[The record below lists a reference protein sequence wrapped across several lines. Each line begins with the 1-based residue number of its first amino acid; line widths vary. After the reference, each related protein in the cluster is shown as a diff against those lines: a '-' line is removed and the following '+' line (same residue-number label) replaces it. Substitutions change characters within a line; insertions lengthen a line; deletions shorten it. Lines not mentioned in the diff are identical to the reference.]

1 MTLRLPEQRTKWLL
15 ALGLLVFSTTLLS
28 ETTPDHSKPRLVM
41 CADHYP
47 PFSVY
52 DTPAGPPR
60 GSVVDVVRLVTSE
73 LGYEL
78 TFTPNTPFRRCL
90 RMLADGQADI
100 MGGLLYK
107 KERAEF
113 MHLFQYLNYST
124 KSFYALKESP
134 LMINEF
140 EDLNGLTIGTTLGH
154 QYWPAF
160 DQAQTVFNRSS
171 AAHVNDNFR
180 RLLAKRIDLV
190 IATERQAL
198 FLFATHPEYH
208 GKFRKMPFSYTGE
221 NPVFIGLSKKS
232 VAAKRSEAFHQIAE
246 RLRKDH
252 TFEQVSQAFYDEY
265 FKSLGKLADQRQ

>member
-1 MTLRLPEQRTKWLL
+1 
-15 ALGLLVFSTTLLS
+15 
-28 ETTPDHSKPRLVM
+28 M

-60 GSVVDVVRLVTSE
+60 GSVVNVIKLVASE
-73 LGYEL
+73 LGYTL

-107 KERAEF
+107 QERAEF
-113 MHLFQYLNYST
+113 MHLFPYLNYST
-124 KSFYALKESP
+124 KSFYALNDSP
-134 LMINEF
+134 LTINNF
-140 EDLNGLTIGTTLGH
+140 EDLAGLTVGTTLGH

-160 DQAQTVFNRSS
+160 DQTKTLFNRSS

-208 GKFRKMPFSYTGE
+208 GKFKKMAFSFTGE
-221 NPVFIGLSKKS
+221 NPVYIGLSKKS
-232 VAAKRSEAFHQIAE
+232 PAAKHADAFRQIAD
-246 RLRKDH
+246 RLRQAH
-252 TFEQVSQAFYDEY
+252 TFDKVSQAFYDEY
-265 FKSLGKLADQRQ
+265 FESLEALAEQNQ